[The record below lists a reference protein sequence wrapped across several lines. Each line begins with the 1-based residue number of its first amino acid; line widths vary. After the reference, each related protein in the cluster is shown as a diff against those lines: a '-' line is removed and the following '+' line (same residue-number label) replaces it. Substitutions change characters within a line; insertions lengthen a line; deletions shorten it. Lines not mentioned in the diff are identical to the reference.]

1 MMIQAMIEIESK
13 LASSIFAESGHR
25 FVGHYGMLA
34 HEAGQKLKPE
44 LRWKKAARQF
54 WKSRFKSIKEME
66 SNSITLLELE
76 RNNLFNSIEWAH
88 RNLEWKM
95 VCRIVDDLATYF
107 NIRSYWSEWVHFAEL
122 AVGDA
127 ESAQDG
133 KLKAIALNNLSV
145 VYRQLDRLP
154 ESIQCCQE
162 SIVLCQQNGDHYGK
176 GLSLGNLG
184 GSYFAQNNFDASHE
198 SYTAAIE
205 IFKALKESYEQ
216 AQSLMGI
223 GIVLAKQQKL
233 DKALLYLK
241 ACLKIQ
247 RKLGD
252 RFGEAQTLN
261 NLGITQRMQKRYD
274 LSIKSF
280 QKSLLIK
287 EEIGDQQGMAN
298 SLTNLAMSYERSGQI
313 NFAVNT
319 WEKTLAFLKYDNPSD
334 IERVVRR
341 LEKLRLQ
348 QNEKNQA

>member
-1 MMIQAMIEIESK
+1 MIDTESE
-13 LASSIFAESGHR
+13 LASSTFTESGHR
-25 FVGHYGMLA
+25 FVYNFGVLA
-34 HEAGQKLKPE
+34 HEAAQKLKPE
-44 LRWKKAARQF
+44 LRWKKAVRQF
-54 WKSRFKSIKEME
+54 WKSRFKTIKEME
-66 SNSITLLELE
+66 LNSVMLLELE
-76 RNNLFNSIEWAH
+76 RDNLFNSIEWAH

-95 VCRIVDDLATYF
+95 VCQIVDDLATYF

-127 ESAQDG
+127 ELVQDG

-162 SIVLCQQNGDHYGK
+162 SIMLCQQNGDHYGK
-176 GLSLGNLG
+176 ALSLGNLG
-184 GSYFAQNNFDASHE
+184 GSYFAQNDFDASHE

-205 IFKALKESYEQ
+205 IFKTLKESYEQ

-233 DKALLYLK
+233 DEASSYLNE
-241 ACLKIQ
+241 CLKMQ

-261 NLGITQRMQKRYD
+261 NLGITQRMQKRFD

-319 WEKTLAFLKYDNPSD
+319 LEKTLALLRYNNPSD
-334 IERVVRR
+334 VERVVRR